1 MGMIRVLIVD
11 DSAFMRKVLS
21 DLFAAAPDFVVV
33 DVARNGNDAIEKVQ
47 KLQPDV
53 ITMDV
58 EMPVMDG
65 IKALEAIMKIRP
77 TPVVMISSQTR
88 TGAEATIQ
96 ALEAGAVDFV
106 AKTAGP
112 ISSID
117 NIIHEIL
124 EKCREAS
131 QVDMRRLVMKPSPGI
146 REKFFP
152 AEKFF
157 EEKFSPPQSRPA
169 GERIVAIGTSTGG
182 PRALQEILTQLPEGL
197 PSGVVIV
204 QHMPPGFTKSLAD
217 RLNTL
222 SALKVKEAEHNDVI
236 QNGVAY
242 IAPGDYHMVLAREG
256 PKTLIKL
263 NQELPISGHRPSV
276 DPMLESVAKIYADNA
291 IGVILTGMGHDGSK
305 GMKAIKERRG
315 ATIAEDAS
323 TTVVFGMPK
332 SAIEL
337 GVVDKILPLHNIA
350 AEITRQLQSKPGGV

>member
-1 MGMIRVLIVD
+1 MIKVLIVD

-21 DLFAAAPDFVVV
+21 DLFVAAPDFVVV
-33 DVARNGNDAIEKVQ
+33 DVARNGNEAIEKVQ

-58 EMPVMDG
+58 EMPIMNG
-65 IKALEAIMKIRP
+65 IQALEAIMKIRP
-77 TPVVMISSQTR
+77 TPVVMISSLTR

-112 ISSID
+112 ISKID
-117 NIIHEIL
+117 NIIDEIL

-131 QVDMRRLVMKPSPGI
+131 KVDMKRLVMKPSPEIQWGNLPTKKPSSE
-146 REKFFP
+146 RYSL
-152 AEKFF
+152 
-157 EEKFSPPQSRPA
+157 SPSQSA

-182 PRALQEILTQLPEGL
+182 PRALQEILTQLPTEL

-204 QHMPPGFTKSLAD
+204 QHMPPGFTKSLAE

-222 SALKVKEAEHNDVI
+222 SALKVKEAEHDDVI

-256 PKTLIKL
+256 SRTVIKL
-263 NQELPISGHRPSV
+263 NQELPIGGHRPSV
-276 DPMLESVAKIYADNA
+276 DPMLESVAKIYAENA

-305 GMKAIKERRG
+305 GLKTIKERRG
-315 ATIAEDAS
+315 TTIAEDAS

-350 AEITRQLQSKPGGV
+350 AEITRQLQSRHGGV